1 MDAVT
6 VAAAVGAGVVAGVWF
21 AFSGFVMAAFDRLP
35 PAQAEDA
42 MRAINVTAL
51 RPPLMIAMFGT
62 AALCI
67 AAAFGGE
74 PRAIAAAAVYLV
86 GCVGVTIAG
95 NVPLNEALM
104 RGDVEWARF
113 SPRWTAWNTARGV
126 ATLASAGLLTTVAA

>member
-35 PAQAEDA
+35 AAQAEDA

-74 PRAIAAAAVYLV
+74 PRAIAAAVVLLPIV
-86 GCVGVTIAG
+86 
-95 NVPLNEALM
+95 
-104 RGDVEWARF
+104 
-113 SPRWTAWNTARGV
+113 
-126 ATLASAGLLTTVAA
+126 LAH